1 MNFELV
7 FFRIK
12 PGPPVTFYIF
22 RARNPARFTY
32 SALDSGALP
41 ALEELT
47 LDGIPARPEARDA
60 VREALAKSTA
70 AALS

>member
-47 LDGIPARPEARDA
+47 LDEIPASVAAIDA
-60 VREALAKSTA
+60 VGKALAKSRA